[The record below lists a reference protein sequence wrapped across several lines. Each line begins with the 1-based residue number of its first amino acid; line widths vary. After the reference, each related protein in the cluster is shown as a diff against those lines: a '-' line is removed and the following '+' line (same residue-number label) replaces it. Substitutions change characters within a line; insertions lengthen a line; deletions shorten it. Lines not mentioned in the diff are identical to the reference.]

1 MVFSEGWIGFYKVT
15 VAIVKLY
22 EKRINDSTYEEIMLL
37 MFNILKGNIFMMSKS
52 DLEDS
57 CIDDKYSKSDWSRSE
72 SYVESS
78 QKNTNSAKKKSSNN
92 IDGLTE
98 NDVNIPQAQM
108 AISETNSKDA
118 SEVVIETEGWVKP
131 PESESSKNKNS
142 PENYKKHQNK
152 GSISSD
158 NSTFGGD
165 LLEVS
170 GFSIMREKDLNLNDE
185 KLYKI
190 NIKKESKRLRI
201 DQKTIDNKL
210 MEYQY
215 VFSKIEEF
223 WEEYGKIKGENLQM
237 Y

>member
-15 VAIVKLY
+15 VSIVKLY

-37 MFNILKGNIFMMSKS
+37 MFNIIKGNIFMMSKS
-52 DLEDS
+52 ELQDS
-57 CIDDKYSKSDWSRSE
+57 CIDDKNSKSSRSRSE

-78 QKNTNSAKKKSSNN
+78 QKNINSAKKKSSNN
-92 IDGLTE
+92 MDILTE

-108 AISETNSKDA
+108 VISETNSKDA

-131 PESESSKNKNS
+131 PESESSKKKNS
-142 PENYKKHQNK
+142 AENGKKHQKK

-170 GFSIMREKDLNLNDE
+170 GFSIMREKDLDLNDE

-190 NIKKESKRLRI
+190 NIKKEAKRLRI
-201 DQKTIDNKL
+201 DQKTVDNKL
-210 MEYQY
+210 LEYQY
-215 VFSKIEEF
+215 VVSKIEEF
-223 WEEYGKIKGENLQM
+223 WEEYGKTKGENIQM